1 MIHMKERCPE
11 CGTMLNKTASTTY
24 CPECGWFEEE
34 DGEDMEALVE
44 AYLEAM
50 NGDDE
55 ECG

>member
-1 MIHMKERCPE
+1 MRERCPE

-50 NGDDE
+50 DGGDDCVVE
-55 ECG
+55 NC